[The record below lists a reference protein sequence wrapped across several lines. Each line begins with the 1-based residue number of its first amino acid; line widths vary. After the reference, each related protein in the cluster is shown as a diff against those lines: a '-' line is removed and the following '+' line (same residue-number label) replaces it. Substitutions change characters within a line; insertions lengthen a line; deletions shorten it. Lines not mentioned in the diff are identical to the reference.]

1 MKIHFCDLCNESVP
15 QVDLEQGRA
24 FIRKDRVICAACD
37 RAMSHHLPGAAAGGA
52 ELAGRSEATANSAES
67 HANDASSPGG
77 QRVSPLGPAPSGG
90 PPPESQGQDSPADAA
105 LFAAAPALAELASR
119 SATAASPA
127 PAATA
132 QPSSAASGSN
142 TKVGNG
148 AMWVAVFGLL
158 FTAGAI
164 FVLDDR
170 LHVAD
175 GRHDALASQVDK
187 NMASTAKLERSAA
200 LANDAHRDLDRRLTA
215 RIDLSKARQDST
227 ADEVAQ
233 LKSGQSEI
241 AARLAEL
248 ALGLKA
254 LQDKSGSG
262 DFDLAKRFA
271 EYSSKIAKNE
281 DALRAL
287 GERITVLESAPPVA
301 ESVAL
306 EPARPA
312 EPGWKALLPDLQ
324 SSVNTLRWSA
334 VDSLGASKD
343 PEVVPHVV
351 PMLKDADV
359 FVRMAAARVLGDLAA
374 KSAVGALIDA
384 LEDSET
390 AVREA
395 AFVALR
401 TITGKDLK
409 FDPLAPSDAERAR
422 RVKAWRDWWKKESE
436 PTPQ

>member
-15 QVDLEQGRA
+15 QVDLDQGRA

-37 RAMSHHLPGAAAGGA
+37 RAMSHHLPGAAGLGA
-52 ELAGRSEATANSAES
+52 EMAGPSETTANFTESPAHEANASRSNALGSIASGDSAPDSRRQES
-67 HANDASSPGG
+67 TANAALLAAAPAGAEVASRPAA
-77 QRVSPLGPAPSGG
+77 PGPAPS
-90 PPPESQGQDSPADAA
+90 
-105 LFAAAPALAELASR
+105 
-119 SATAASPA
+119 
-127 PAATA
+127 A
-132 QPSSAASGSN
+132 QPISSAPGTN
-142 TKVGNG
+142 TRVGNG
-148 AMWVAVFGLL
+148 AMWVAVLGLF

-175 GRHDALASQVDK
+175 DRYAALEGRVGK
-187 NMASTAKLERSAA
+187 NITSTAGLERSVA

-215 RIDLSKARQDST
+215 RIDLSKTRQDST

-233 LKSGQSEI
+233 LKSTQGEI

-248 ALGLKA
+248 ALGVKA

-271 EYSSKIAKNE
+271 DYSAKIAKNE

-287 GERITVLESAPPVA
+287 GERITVLESAPPPAAEPVA
-301 ESVAL
+301 VESSK
-306 EPARPA
+306 PA

-343 PEVVPHVV
+343 PEVVPHIV

-374 KSAVGALIDA
+374 KSAVGPLIDA
-384 LEDSET
+384 LEDGET

-436 PTPQ
+436 PSPQ